1 MRTAS
6 HVPKKGWGARTE
18 VKRPEPVPE
27 APATDETGIA
37 LQEENDAVP
46 EVGAAEEDDIVLET
60 EGDETDVTGLV
71 DNIDE
76 PKDP

>member
-1 MRTAS
+1 
-6 HVPKKGWGARTE
+6 
-18 VKRPEPVPE
+18 VPE
-27 APATDETGIA
+27 APATDETGEA

-60 EGDETDVTGLV
+60 EADETDVTGLL